1 MSSGSEEGTGDDAG
15 EAASAAVR
23 NALAVSGCGCLLS
36 PVVLLGA
43 VVVIIIIGGFGV
55 ILAPL
60 IALITAFGGGG
71 GGGGGQP
78 SADDLIA
85 VFQGDGKGELDPAAV
100 PADLVDPIQ
109 KAGALCDAI
118 GPTVIAAQIERES
131 NYNRTLVGP
140 DGAQGISQLPP
151 AVFARFGE
159 DEDGNGKTSA
169 LDPADSIVAQGR
181 FLCDLAGQAQQLIDS
196 GAANGSVLDLA
207 LVGYDQGLDAVR
219 QAQGVPKTNEAQGY
233 VAGVRA
239 LLAKYE
245 GLVTPPP
252 TTTSPPA
259 PPPAAATPAATP
271 APDTQ

>member
-1 MSSGSEEGTGDDAG
+1 MSSGSEEGTGDGADG
-15 EAASAAVR
+15 AASAAVR
-23 NALAVSGCGCLLS
+23 NALAASGCGCLLS
-36 PVVLLGA
+36 PVVLLGG
-43 VVVIIIIGGFGV
+43 VIVIIVIGGFGV

-60 IALITAFGGGG
+60 IALITAFGGG

-131 NYNRTLVGP
+131 NFNRTLVGP
-140 DGAQGISQLPP
+140 DGSQGISQLPP

-169 LDPADSIVAQGR
+169 LDPADSILAQGR

-207 LVGYDQGLDAVR
+207 LVGYDRGLDAVR
-219 QAQGVPKTNEAQGY
+219 QARGVPKTNEAQGY

-252 TTTSPPA
+252 STTSPPA
-259 PPPAAATPAATP
+259 PPPA
-271 APDTQ
+271 PDNQ